1 MIGNMAVRVTAD
13 RPNFP
18 LGTLFVRAGSAANIA
33 LVGVPVRPGV
43 DVTALALRVENVDG
57 ATADYAAR
65 AIGGVWVVDVPASH
79 FATVGSVTGGVSVW
93 ATGTGADGETP
104 RTWCVGVGDLEV
116 LPADADAPA
125 PAPGQ
130 TFWPLRMFD
139 AAPTTPTKYN
149 AYIDGAALKIWNGVA
164 WITISGGS
172 GTVDDTVTRTS
183 ANPVK
188 SSGIW
193 GAIWGALTAL
203 PEGVASLYDWC
214 VAQLAGK
221 LSTSGETYTFGESLG
236 GLFVGVGSNDMYEF
250 SPADL
255 GGANTIAR
263 RKDLAGKYEK
273 PSGGI
278 PASDLAQAVQ
288 TALAAIPGKAAAA
301 DLRYR
306 IAEAAVR
313 KTLPADCF
321 PVTFTYDGVS
331 YSVNSLVKESE
342 ASAAGDMYIKVDET
356 DYFLMIVESP
366 ATESETMNA
375 FVVAIFDAGGV
386 YTTGVPDLQ
395 FGGVSPVEDTSPTL
409 ANIQIPADRTV
420 NLITATDETS
430 IDIELPEAVTVD
442 GVRYARDFLLDID
455 NSANASDLALEFTAL
470 GMNYVFI
477 ADKDDTIGEMMTI
490 AGYGTGSSGDGER
503 VRLYFTETPL
513 FYEDAEAEKPVIHVA
528 RVTLGDFVTSTAT
541 QGGN

>member
-1 MIGNMAVRVTAD
+1 MIGNMAVRITAD

-43 DVTALALRVENVDG
+43 NVTALALRVENVDG

-79 FATVGSVTGGVSVW
+79 FATVGSVAGGVSVW

-104 RTWCVGVGDLEV
+104 RAWCVGVGDLEV
-116 LPADADAPA
+116 LTADADAPA

-203 PEGVASLYDWC
+203 PTGFAAIYDWV

-221 LSTSGETYTFGESLG
+221 LSTSGGTMTGDFAILHVST
-236 GLFVGVGSNDMYEF
+236 
-250 SPADL
+250 
-255 GGANTIAR
+255 NTKNVFR
-263 RKDLAGKYEK
+263 AG
-273 PSGGI
+273 SGGDLFLDTYYGSSLVRTVQFPVNGSGLIALVSQI
-278 PASDLAQAVQ
+278 PDISGKQDALSAAQLANIAAV
-288 TALAAIPGKAAAA
+288 PGKADAA

-306 IAEAAVR
+306 ILGA
-313 KTLPADCF
+313 L
-321 PVTFTYDGVS
+321 Y
-331 YSVNSLVKESE
+331 NSR
-342 ASAAGDMYIKVDET
+342 DDFYI
-356 DYFLMIVESP
+356 L
-366 ATESETMNA
+366 
-375 FVVAIFDAGGV
+375 
-386 YTTGVPDLQ
+386 
-395 FGGVSPVEDTSPTL
+395 
-409 ANIQIPADRTV
+409 ADRTV
-420 NLITATDETS
+420 NLITAQSGIAES

-442 GVRYARDFLLDID
+442 GVRYCRDFILDVD
-455 NSANASDLALEFTAL
+455 NSANANDLALEFTAL
-470 GMNYVFI
+470 GVDYAFVPLE
-477 ADKDDTIGEMMTI
+477 DDSISEMMTI
-490 AGYGTGSSGDGER
+490 GSGER
-503 VRLYFTETPL
+503 VRLYFTETPYTKNGSL
-513 FYEDAEAEKPVIHVA
+513 PVINVA
-528 RVTLGDFVTSTAT
+528 RVTLGDFVTSTTTT